1 MEENTESKS
10 VLDDMRID
18 GIMVKEIEDHICLRR
33 LEVIEALECGL
44 FDNKKPIILFVG
56 KRQALL
62 TAIYV
67 CDYCERIH
75 LVGGWVDGDKS
86 DKPLSGIGDI
96 EVYAD
101 VSQQVDK
108 FISVEDAVI
117 ALKQIEVNEDIIFCL
132 DDSGW
137 HSLTGIY
144 KCVNTE
150 CGSPH
155 FERGYSDDFFF
166 ITHDTTQD
174 EFEYKKDVLIQEEK
188 IAENDDKIMFH
199 VLENLTKDM
208 DVNQIMEAIAE
219 KYAADYDEM
228 EGYIPEYEKRGLFNL
243 CEAITKLKEQR
254 NNG

>member
-1 MEENTESKS
+1 MEENKQIKS
-10 VLDDMRID
+10 ILDTMQID

-67 CDYCERIH
+67 CDFCERIH
-75 LVGGWVDGDKS
+75 LVGGWVDS
-86 DKPLSGIGDI
+86 DKHLSSIGEV

-101 VSQQVDK
+101 VTQQVDT
-108 FISVEDAVI
+108 FISVEEAVI
-117 ALKQIEVNEDIIFCL
+117 ALKQIEVNEDVIFCI
-132 DDSGW
+132 DSSGW

-144 KCVNTE
+144 KCVNNN

-155 FERGYSDDFFF
+155 FERGYSDDFFL
-166 ITHDTTQD
+166 ITHDTTED
-174 EFEYKKDVLIQEEK
+174 EFEYKRDVLIQEEK
-188 IAENDDKIMFH
+188 IAENDDKIMFQ
-199 VLENLTKDM
+199 VLESLTKDM
-208 DVNQIMEAIAE
+208 DVNQIIDAIAE
-219 KYAADYDEM
+219 KYAEDYEEM
-228 EGYIPEYEKRGLFNL
+228 EGYVPEYEKRGLFNL
-243 CEAITKLKEQR
+243 CEAIAKLKQQR